1 MELDHNNWSLAE
13 TIFTSNLLQVPSV
26 KFWST
31 YMTYIRRMN
40 DTNNDPTGN
49 NRTTVTSA
57 YKFVL
62 DNIGIDR
69 ESGQLWVDYIQFLKS
84 TPGVIGGNQW
94 QDQNKSDTLR
104 QVYHRAIST
113 PTTTVNQLWKEY
125 DQFEQTVNKGTVSN
139 LQATSVQNTNHT

>member
-1 MELDHNNWSLAE
+1 MELDHENWNLAE
-13 TIFTSNLLQVPSV
+13 TIFATSLMLAPNV

-49 NRTTVTSA
+49 KRTLVAEA

-62 DNIGIDR
+62 DNVGIDR
-69 ESGQLWVDYIQFLKS
+69 ESGQLWLEYIQFLKT
-84 TPGVIGGNQW
+84 TPGTIGGTTW
-94 QDQNKSDTLR
+94 QDQNKSDKLR
-104 QVYHRAIST
+104 GAYHRAIST
-113 PTTTVNQLWKEY
+113 PMTTVNQLWKDY

-139 LQATSVQNTNHT
+139 AHVMSCAGN